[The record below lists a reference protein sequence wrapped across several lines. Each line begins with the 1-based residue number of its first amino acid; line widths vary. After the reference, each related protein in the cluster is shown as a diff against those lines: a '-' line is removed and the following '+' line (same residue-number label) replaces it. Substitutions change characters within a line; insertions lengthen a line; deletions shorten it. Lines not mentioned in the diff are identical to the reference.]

1 MQSVAVA
8 ASNEVFYVWPC
19 AGFTTCLGCGGCMLV
34 KLVEWLAVS
43 NVSFTHV
50 S

>member
-1 MQSVAVA
+1 
-8 ASNEVFYVWPC
+8 
-19 AGFTTCLGCGGCMLV
+19 MLV

-50 S
+50 SYVHKLYLICCTYSNGNLREVMK

>member
-1 MQSVAVA
+1 MV
-8 ASNEVFYVWPC
+8 
-19 AGFTTCLGCGGCMLV
+19 V